1 MSEALPRILVVD
13 DSRVARVSL
22 VHRLR
27 QHFEVR
33 EEADGESAWQT
44 LVLDHS
50 IQAVI
55 SDLQMPRVDGFGLL
69 ERLRTSKLRRLQEL
83 PFILV
88 SGEEEETL
96 LERAKAQGASDFITK
111 GACTTEVIARLNN
124 LLALQQARETLEA
137 SKEQLVQ
144 DPASGLYTR
153 KYLELQ
159 AVQAFSHAH
168 RHAQDLSVMVLGFDG
183 FDRLSERL
191 GSEVAEEVAA
201 RVARSLAG
209 KMRQDDSLGH
219 FGSGCFAIV
228 SPGTAPTFCVT
239 FAERV
244 RSAVEAARLTFQGES
259 LQVTVSVGVASTP
272 LDDRDSAL
280 ALLALAEQRMGEA
293 MCEGGNCV
301 EAGGIQPLSQPL
313 GIHQALELLAT
324 NRESAVI
331 PHLPAL
337 TSRLMPLLQLLN
349 QELGLALPLAEI
361 EHRLSE
367 RKVVKK

>member
-13 DSRVARVSL
+13 DSRVARASL
-22 VHRLR
+22 VHRLK

-44 LVLDHS
+44 LVLDHG
-50 IQAVI
+50 IHAVI

-88 SGEEEETL
+88 SGEEEESL
-96 LERAKAQGASDFITK
+96 LERAKAQGASDFIAK

-124 LLALQQARETLEA
+124 LLALQQAKETLEA

-183 FDRLSERL
+183 FDRLCERL
-191 GSEVAEEVAA
+191 GHEKADDVAA

-219 FGSGCFAIV
+219 FGHGCYAIV
-228 SPGTAPTFCVT
+228 SPGTAATFCVT

-259 LQVTVSVGVASTP
+259 LHVTVSIGVASAP
-272 LDDRDSAL
+272 LDHRDSAL
-280 ALLALAEQRMGEA
+280 GLLELAAQRMAEA

-301 EAGGIQPLSQPL
+301 EAGGVQPLSQPL

-324 NRESAVI
+324 NRASAVV

-337 TSRLMPLLQLLN
+337 GARLMPLLQLMS